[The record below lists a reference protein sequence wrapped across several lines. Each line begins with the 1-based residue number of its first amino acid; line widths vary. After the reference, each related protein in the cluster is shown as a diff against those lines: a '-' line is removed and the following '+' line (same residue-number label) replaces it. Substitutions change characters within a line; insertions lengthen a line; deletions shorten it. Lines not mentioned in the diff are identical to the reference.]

1 MELHFIELEKFEAD
15 LSHIKTALDRW
26 VSFLKKAHQY
36 DQDTLPKE
44 LTTDPAMEKAFL
56 SLNTLSLDKEER
68 EIYDARLKWLRDES
82 ASLQKAHEKGKQAG
96 LEEGIEQGIEQG
108 MHLKSAEIAKKMLT
122 KNMPIDLIAETT
134 DLGTAEIEAL
144 KKERT

>member
-1 MELHFIELEKFEAD
+1 
-15 LSHIKTALDRW
+15 
-26 VSFLKKAHQY
+26 
-36 DQDTLPKE
+36 
-44 LTTDPAMEKAFL
+44 MEKAFL

-96 LEEGIEQGIEQG
+96 LEEG

-122 KNMPIDLIAETT
+122 KNMQIDLIAETT
-134 DLGTAEIEAL
+134 DLTVAEVEAL
-144 KKERT
+144 KKGRA